1 MSAEPSRLDGILTP
15 DGRYLV
21 VRGRLW
27 RATRPD
33 LDEEERSRLVRA
45 LMTARRDIA
54 HARRRGNDEA
64 VPLARRRVDRA
75 KVALGE
81 RGAVWWTDGAPDE
94 NRRMVWNTGYAAWF
108 ERAERWVETIDRLL
122 DVRREGASVCPSE
135 VARAE
140 EPRGWRPYVVEV
152 REVARHLARQGHLAI
167 TQRGRVLSPDADV
180 RGPIRLRRP

>member
-1 MSAEPSRLDGILTP
+1 MPAKPGLLDGILTP

-27 RATRPD
+27 RASRPD
-33 LDEEERSRLVRA
+33 LHEDERSRLVRA

-54 HARRRGNDEA
+54 RARRRGDDEA
-64 VPLARRRVDRA
+64 VRLARRRVDRA

-94 NRRMVWNTGYAAWF
+94 NRRMVWNTRYAAWF
-108 ERAERWVETIDRLL
+108 DRAERWVGTIDRLL
-122 DVRREGASVCPSE
+122 GARRKGGSVCPSE
-135 VARAE
+135 VARADD
-140 EPRGWRPYVVEV
+140 PDGWRPQVAEV

-167 TQRGRVLSPDADV
+167 TQRGRVVSPDADI
-180 RGPIRLRRP
+180 RGPVRLRRP